1 MADSNHIICFHFS
14 VVLGQDNL
22 KYMQVVAN
30 FKQLNMDL
38 ELEDNLNKLLDSISS
53 LDTLQGKV

>member
-1 MADSNHIICFHFS
+1 
-14 VVLGQDNL
+14 
-22 KYMQVVAN
+22 MQVVAN
-30 FKQLNMDL
+30 FKQLDMDL